1 MRPLLLD
8 TCAVLRFANGEIGK
22 FSRSA
27 MKAMREADMLYVSPI
42 SEWEISLKWKQGGI
56 DLPVEPRMLMHEMV
70 SAYSLALIPL
80 SEEVMFKATELPEIH
95 RDPADR
101 PMAILYNAEARD
113 LLPVSRTA
121 GWVECMIYGI
131 IPVTFFSAVCR
142 QVEKVE
148 MEVKPWHLQ

>member
-8 TCAVLRFANGEIGK
+8 TCAVLRLANGEFRK

-56 DLPVEPRMLMHEMV
+56 ELPLEPRALMHKLMD
-70 SAYSLALIPL
+70 AYSLSLIPL
-80 SEEVMFKATELPEIH
+80 SEEVMFRATELSDIH

-101 PMAILYNAEARD
+101 FLIA
-113 LLPVSRTA
+113 TA
-121 GWVECMIYGI
+121 MLGNMVVVTTDRRFPQYGI
-131 IPVTFFSAVCR
+131 SVIS
-142 QVEKVE
+142 
-148 MEVKPWHLQ
+148 

>member
-8 TCAVLRFANGEIGK
+8 TCAVLRLANGEFGK

-27 MKAMREADMLYVSPI
+27 MKTMREANMLYVSPI

-56 DLPVEPRMLMHEMV
+56 DLPVEPRMLMHELM

-101 PMAILYNAEARD
+101 FIIATA
-113 LLPVSRTA
+113 LLGNMVVVTTDRRFPQYGVS
-121 GWVECMIYGI
+121 VI
-131 IPVTFFSAVCR
+131 S
-142 QVEKVE
+142 
-148 MEVKPWHLQ
+148 

>member
-8 TCAVLRFANGEIGK
+8 TCAVLMLANGEFGK

-27 MKAMREADMLYVSPI
+27 MKTMREADMLYVSPI

-56 DLPVEPRMLMHEMV
+56 DLPIEPRALMHELM

-80 SEEVMFKATELPEIH
+80 SEEVMFKATELPDIH

-101 PMAILYNAEARD
+101 FVIATAIIGNMVVVTTDRRFPQYG
-113 LLPVSRTA
+113 VS
-121 GWVECMIYGI
+121 VI
-131 IPVTFFSAVCR
+131 S
-142 QVEKVE
+142 
-148 MEVKPWHLQ
+148 